1 MELLR
6 ELLNLNNRYY
16 GTRDRQTYSDMERS
30 IRESLM
36 AMEESFARLA
46 GIELLS
52 IGIDITDT
60 ENDRK

>member
-1 MELLR
+1 
-6 ELLNLNNRYY
+6 
-16 GTRDRQTYSDMERS
+16 
-30 IRESLM
+30 M